1 MEYNKVLVV
10 FNISVGAEGENCK
23 LLLSLLMKLRN
34 GRLGEFEKLL
44 LKLRRMAPSAF
55 KLTRRQIMVDLRKK
69 RKGEYEVNN
78 QVARTEVTVEIQL
91 GRLDEDVAWACNGT
105 DLVESGDCNAQMI
118 TRCTICNE
126 GRNLEKLFEQIEICM
141 IRTR

>member
-1 MEYNKVLVV
+1 MMEYNKVLVV

-55 KLTRRQIMVDLRKK
+55 KLTRRQIMVDLRKM

-105 DLVESGDCNAQMI
+105 D
-118 TRCTICNE
+118 
-126 GRNLEKLFEQIEICM
+126 
-141 IRTR
+141 